1 MGKKK
6 RAPTVQEVRSLREQ
20 AEGHVFEVILQF
32 EEITGLRV
40 TEIRVERHRPA
51 GFGAT
56 ETMTVNI
63 ITKL

>member
-1 MGKKK
+1 M
-6 RAPTVQEVRSLREQ
+6 RSLREQ
-20 AEGHVFEVILQF
+20 AEGHVFEVVLQF

-40 TEIRVERHRPA
+40 TEIQVERHRPA